1 MKIAVLTPTIPE
13 REVFLRECIEAVRR
27 QTLKP
32 YVHVITID
40 FGRVG
45 PTRIRNGM
53 AASTDADWLA
63 FVDDDDLIDPE
74 HLEVLARHS
83 VGFDII
89 YSDCRVVGAE
99 VPWKVRQFDLQA
111 VRQAN
116 YVPITVLMRRELF
129 LELGGFH
136 LDRGPI
142 GEDWDLWIRAGEAGA
157 RFRFVP
163 QVTWTYRLHS
173 GSRTLLSSS
182 EQEFAGQTRS
192 TSAEFEAQVADAD
205 AARKELMKTST
216 DGANQTDLD
225 SPLPLILARETVID
239 NQRLGLSN
247 GIEYWSRT
255 YDGGDTIVKQTS
267 LDLAEREAYFLS
279 QLTGEY
285 FPRVRDNKSEDGYS
299 VIVIEGIYGVPLS
312 EAVASINSRPA
323 SLLNFIYHC
332 LSALAELKSKG
343 IIHRNI
349 CFENIFVRDEK
360 PILIDFAQAISE
372 RRPFTATEHL
382 GGYGRPPDGGFCD
395 VYSMGKVIERVNRH
409 RHLSFDPVIEL
420 MTELDASLRITDLKT
435 LRMLFTHAIQRPA
448 KRKQKQ

>member
-1 MKIAVLTPTIPE
+1 MKIAVLTPSIPE

-32 YVHVITID
+32 YVHVVMID

-45 PTRIRNGM
+45 PTRLRNGM

-74 HLEVLARHS
+74 HLEVLASHS
-83 VGFDII
+83 DGFDII

-99 VPWKVRQFDLQA
+99 MPWKVQQFDLQA

-116 YVPITVLMRRELF
+116 YVPITVLMRRKLF

-136 LDRGPI
+136 LDRGSI
-142 GEDWDLWIRAGEAGA
+142 GEDCDLWIRAGESGA

-163 QVTWTYRLHS
+163 QVTWTYRFHS

-182 EQEFAGQTRS
+182 DQEFAGQAGPPTE
-192 TSAEFEAQVADAD
+192 EFEARVADAG
-205 AARKELMKTST
+205 ATLQELITT
-216 DGANQTDLD
+216 TEGANQTEFDP
-225 SPLPLILARETVID
+225 PLPLIMARETVID
-239 NQRLGLSN
+239 TLRLGRSN
-247 GIEYWSRT
+247 GLELWSRT
-255 YDGGDTIVKQTS
+255 YDGGDRIVKQIS
-267 LDLAEREAYFLS
+267 LDLAEREAYFLT
-279 QLTGEY
+279 QLTGQY
-285 FPRVRDNKSEDGYS
+285 FPRVRDKNSEDGYS

-312 EAVASINSRPA
+312 DAVASINSSPTRF
-323 SLLNFIYHC
+323 LKFVDHC
-332 LSALAELKSKG
+332 LSALDELQSKG

-349 CFENIFVRDEK
+349 CFENIFVRDGK

-372 RRPFTATEHL
+372 SRPFTATEHL

-395 VYSMGKVIERVNRH
+395 IYSMGKVFERVNRH

-420 MTELDASLRITDLKT
+420 MTERDASLRITDLKT
-435 LRMLFTHAIQRPA
+435 LRILFKHAIERPA